1 MKKRNSTLAKL
12 GLVAAGAAIVVFFP
26 WPRLDG
32 HRFLA
37 STHTNL
43 GSFFSQNQN
52 ADAARQYYEMAIKEC
67 PVFWKPYNNLG
78 NLYVSG
84 GEKEK
89 ALQQYSQG
97 LRKGLAD
104 DSCAMFIHTS
114 IGALL
119 YNEGNIEEARRH
131 FALASPYVPYS
142 LMVRKLGKALNF

>member
-1 MKKRNSTLAKL
+1 
-12 GLVAAGAAIVVFFP
+12 
-26 WPRLDG
+26 
-32 HRFLA
+32 
-37 STHTNL
+37 
-43 GSFFSQNQN
+43 
-52 ADAARQYYEMAIKEC
+52 MAIKEC

-78 NLYVSG
+78 ILYVSG